1 MHNRVTLK
9 SIQAFEAAARLSS
22 FALAAE
28 ELFVTPSAISHQI
41 KLLEEQLS
49 IRLFHRLHR
58 TVLLTDSGRQY
69 AEEIT
74 SAFGR
79 IDAAN
84 REIGRVAKSDILTIH
99 CTPSFATQWLM
110 PRIARFSA
118 THTDIDVR
126 LNASSEAADLIS
138 GAVDIDIRYGP
149 RKLQPAGTLVLELP
163 PETIVPLCS
172 PALMSGDYPLLSVA
186 DLQHHPLIHSEGC
199 LVSWRDWMRLHRKT
213 RVDIGRGPRFDR
225 SFMALSAAVD
235 GLGVCLESLLLAQR
249 ELETGRLVAPFG
261 LEGLEVRGYTLN
273 LLKSRTDLPK
283 LHSFQDWL
291 FAELER

>member
-79 IDAAN
+79 IDAAT

-118 THTDIDVR
+118 THPDIDVR

>member
-1 MHNRVTLK
+1 MRNRVTLK
-9 SIQAFEAAARLSS
+9 SVQAFEAAARLSS
-22 FALAAE
+22 FALAAD

-58 TVLLTDSGRQY
+58 AVILTDSGRQY
-69 AEEIT
+69 AEEIS
-74 SAFGR
+74 SAFAR
-79 IDAAN
+79 IDSAT

-118 THTDIDVR
+118 AHPDIDVR
-126 LNASSEAADLIS
+126 LNASSEAANLIS
-138 GAVDIDIRYGP
+138 EAVDIDIRYGP
-149 RKLQPAGTLVLELP
+149 RKLQPAGTMVLELP
-163 PETIVPLCS
+163 PETIVPLCA
-172 PALMSGDYPLLSVA
+172 PALMEGDYPLRSVA
-186 DLQHHPLIHSEGC
+186 DLQHHTLIHSEGC
-199 LVSWRDWMRLHRKT
+199 LVGWRDWMRLHRKT
-213 RVDIGRGPRFDR
+213 RVDIVRGPRFDR

-261 LEGLEVRGYTLN
+261 FDGLGVHGYTLN
-273 LLKSRTDLPK
+273 LLKSRADLPK
-283 LHSFQDWL
+283 LRSFQDWL
-291 FAELER
+291 FAELDK

>member
-28 ELFVTPSAISHQI
+28 ELFVTPSAVSHQI

-74 SAFGR
+74 SAFSR
-79 IDAAN
+79 IDAAT

-118 THTDIDVR
+118 AHTDIDVR

-138 GAVDIDIRYGP
+138 QAVDIDIRYGP

-163 PETIVPLCS
+163 PETIVPLCA
-172 PALMSGDYPLLSVA
+172 PALMSGDYPLRSVA

-199 LVSWRDWMRLHRKT
+199 LVGWRDWMRLHRKT

-261 LEGLEVRGYTLN
+261 MEGLNVHGYTLN
-273 LLKSRTDLPK
+273 LLKSRADLPK
-283 LHSFQDWL
+283 LRSFQDWL